1 MSMIPSNGWDGSI
14 PLLPRHRERL
24 EQRSAIAPDVLA
36 VRTP

>member
-1 MSMIPSNGWDGSI
+1 MSSLHPDGVGEST